1 MANYLEP
8 GEQMRDIGH
17 VQSAEP
23 RMQRLDRGLGILQ
36 DVRHLVPSN
45 TDLKRI

>member
-8 GEQMRDIGH
+8 GDEMRDIQH
-17 VQSAEP
+17 VKSAEP

-36 DVRHLVPSN
+36 DVRQLVPSN
-45 TDLKRI
+45 TDLKHI